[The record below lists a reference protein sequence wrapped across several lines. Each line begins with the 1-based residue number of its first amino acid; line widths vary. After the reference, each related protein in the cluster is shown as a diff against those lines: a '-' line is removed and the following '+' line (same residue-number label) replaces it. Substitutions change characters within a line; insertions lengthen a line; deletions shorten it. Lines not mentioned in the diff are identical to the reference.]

1 MILKHNL
8 NATAFGSLNILN
20 YDETLPI
27 IISDQYRMIVGDS
40 SFIIFYYIKK
50 IKETTDEKSLFF
62 KIHGQRNIQRTLMGM
77 FEVGLIHRIQNAL
90 D

>member
-1 MILKHNL
+1 MD
-8 NATAFGSLNILN
+8 TF
-20 YDETLPI
+20 
-27 IISDQYRMIVGDS
+27 DQRD
-40 SFIIFYYIKK
+40 FIDCYTKK
-50 IKETTDEKSLFF
+50 IEETTDEKSLFF